1 MKIIKEPKDGLT
13 LDATDT
19 HYPSILRVVGSPRHE
34 KDPTQTTYGF
44 VLFGTA
50 SLFGPGGFKAQL
62 QEGCY
67 YSAPGDH
74 EVIPSDGGTVVA
86 ISRFGFR
93 GQWNIGRIEKVGRL
107 SYIDGCSDTILVPP
121 PRLGDPCF
129 NHLHFPPHVLQTQHT
144 HPTIRMGI
152 VAAGEGHAYQL
163 ATNGEGWEYAL
174 QKGNLFLLDPQE
186 IHSFRTDK
194 TKSNMEVVAF
204 HPDSDWGPT
213 DAVHPM
219 RNRTYIGNAR

>member
-1 MKIIKEPKDGLT
+1 
-13 LDATDT
+13 
-19 HYPSILRVVGSPRHE
+19 
-34 KDPTQTTYGF
+34 
-44 VLFGTA
+44 
-50 SLFGPGGFKAQL
+50 
-62 QEGCY
+62 
-67 YSAPGDH
+67 
-74 EVIPSDGGTVVA
+74 
-86 ISRFGFR
+86 
-93 GQWNIGRIEKVGRL
+93 
-107 SYIDGCSDTILVPP
+107 
-121 PRLGDPCF
+121 
-129 NHLHFPPHVLQTQHT
+129 
-144 HPTIRMGI
+144 MGI